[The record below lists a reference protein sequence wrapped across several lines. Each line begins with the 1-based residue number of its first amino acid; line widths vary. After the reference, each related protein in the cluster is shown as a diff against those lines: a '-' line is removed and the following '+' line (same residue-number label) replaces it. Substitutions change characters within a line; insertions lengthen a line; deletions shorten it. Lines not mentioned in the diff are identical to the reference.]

1 MAFGPLLR
9 RGARD
14 EEIVEALRSAMM
26 LKPERH
32 EFNEKPE
39 KILRIMAATGG

>member
-1 MAFGPLLR
+1 M
-9 RGARD
+9 
-14 EEIVEALRSAMM
+14 S

-39 KILRIMAATGG
+39 KLSRIMAATGG